1 MEPFEYVV
9 VLTSLILGLGIAQI
23 LTSVADIV
31 SNLRNVKLCLPH
43 ALLTL
48 AVFLLHIQEWW
59 INYQYSAV
67 VKEWTLGII
76 LSILIYPILLFLLAR
91 MLFPTGIRGHETD
104 LNHYFFDQWRWFYG
118 LAFATLMVSAW
129 QNTFI
134 QKLEVMESW
143 PQFLTGSIYLV
154 IILLKIRNSL
164 VHSLLQ
170 IASIIG
176 LIIFLMSDD
185 TALHHFQTG
194 G

>member
-23 LTSVADIV
+23 LTSVADIL
-31 SNLRNVKLCLPH
+31 SNLKNVKLCLPH

-118 LAFATLMVSAW
+118 LAFATFLVSAW

-143 PQFLTGSIYLV
+143 PQFVASLIYLSV
-154 IILLKIRNSL
+154 ISFKIKQSW

-185 TALHHFQTG
+185 TALHHFQMG

>member
-23 LTSVADIV
+23 LTSVADV
-31 SNLRNVKLCLPH
+31 LSNLRNVKLCLPH
-43 ALLTL
+43 TLLTL

-67 VKEWTLGII
+67 VKEWTLDII

-118 LAFATLMVSAW
+118 IALGTIVVSAW

-134 QKLEVMESW
+134 QQLPIMDSW
-143 PQFLTGSIYLV
+143 PQFLAATIYLLF
-154 IILLKIRNSL
+154 IIFKVRHSWM
-164 VHSLLQ
+164 HSLLQ
-170 IASIIG
+170 IISLTG
-176 LIIFLMSDD
+176 FIIFLLTDD

>member
-23 LTSVADIV
+23 LTSVADII
-31 SNLRNVKLCLPH
+31 SNLKHVKLCLPH
-43 ALLTL
+43 TLLTL

-67 VKEWTLGII
+67 VKEWTLEII
-76 LSILIYPILLFLLAR
+76 LSILVYPILLFLLAR

-118 LAFATLMVSAW
+118 IALATMVVSIW
-129 QNTFI
+129 QNSFI
-134 QKLEVMESW
+134 QNLTITESW
-143 PQFLTGSIYLV
+143 PQFVVGSIYLLF
-154 IILLKIRNSL
+154 ILLKIKQSWM
-164 VHSLLQ
+164 HSVLQ
-170 IASIIG
+170 ITSLAG
-176 LIIFLMSDD
+176 LIYFLMSDD
-185 TALHHFQTG
+185 TALHHFQSG

>member
-31 SNLRNVKLCLPH
+31 SNVKNVKLCLPH

-48 AVFLLHIQEWW
+48 AVFLLHILEWW

-76 LSILIYPILLFLLAR
+76 LSILVYPILLFLLAR

-118 LAFATLMVSAW
+118 IALATFLVSAW

-134 QKLEVMESW
+134 QKLAIMDSW
-143 PQFLTGSIYLV
+143 PQFLTGSIYLIV
-154 IILLKIRNSL
+154 ILLNTRNSW
-164 VHSLLQ
+164 VHSILQ

-176 LIIFLMSDD
+176 LIIFLMTDD
-185 TALHHFQTG
+185 TALHQFQQPG
-194 G
+194 

>member
-31 SNLRNVKLCLPH
+31 SNLKNVKLFLPH
-43 ALLTL
+43 TLLTL

-67 VKEWTLGII
+67 VEEWTLNII

-118 LAFATLMVSAW
+118 LACGTFLVSAW

-134 QKLEVMESW
+134 QKLEIMESW
-143 PQFLTGSIYLV
+143 PQFLGGSIYLAV
-154 IILLKIRNSL
+154 ILLNPRNSL
-164 VHSLLQ
+164 IHSLLQ

-185 TALHHFQTG
+185 TALHHFQMG